1 MFSTYRHLYKLVN
14 LLKSE
19 YWSYRWFLLLQI
31 ILSFLSG
38 ILEGVGINAVVPVFS
53 FINNSSGNTS
63 DNITAFI
70 RKLFFYFDLSFT
82 LRNLLLFIAVLFIL
96 KAGVLYLTTYIS
108 SKINASYERNT
119 RSRLFKLTV
128 TANWPFLSK
137 QNLTTDV
144 SYSTNILNYIS
155 SVTLF
160 LANIIVYIFIS
171 VNISPLVAI
180 LTILIGLL
188 SFLIFKPFFYKN
200 RIYSD
205 KVENIFKNI
214 SHFVNESIIG
224 IKTIKAM
231 STEEKITKIGDRYF
245 EDLKKAN
252 IDIVRVRNITNSMLQ
267 PLGLIFILVIF
278 SFFYKMTAFNFA
290 SFAVIIYA
298 INKVFAYIQLVQ
310 TQMHGI
316 ISLLPFVSSI
326 QKYRL
331 EAMENKEENEG
342 RVKFKFLNF
351 LNFERVSFGYEDKQ
365 MIVDNVNLQIKKGEM
380 IGLIGPSGAGKTTIV
395 DLILRLHQPKNGII
409 SLDGQPASDIS
420 IEEWR
425 KHIGYVAQDN
435 FLLNDTIENNIKF
448 YDETITTGEVIKATR
463 LANIYD
469 FINEQP
475 TKFATIVGERGV
487 KLSGG
492 EKQRIALAR
501 ILVRHPDIL
510 ILDEATSALDN
521 ESELAVQQAIN
532 NLKGYTTIIVVAHRL
547 TTVLASDRIVAID
560 KGRVVE
566 EGSPTDLAEDVNS
579 YFYKVYNLKQPLL

>member
-1 MFSTYRHLYKLVN
+1 M
-14 LLKSE
+14 
-19 YWSYRWFLLLQI
+19 
-31 ILSFLSG
+31 
-38 ILEGVGINAVVPVFS
+38 
-53 FINNSSGNTS
+53 
-63 DNITAFI
+63 
-70 RKLFFYFDLSFT
+70 
-82 LRNLLLFIAVLFIL
+82 
-96 KAGVLYLTTYIS
+96 
-108 SKINASYERNT
+108 
-119 RSRLFKLTV
+119 
-128 TANWPFLSK
+128 
-137 QNLTTDV
+137 
-144 SYSTNILNYIS
+144 
-155 SVTLF
+155 
-160 LANIIVYIFIS
+160 
-171 VNISPLVAI
+171 NISPLVAI